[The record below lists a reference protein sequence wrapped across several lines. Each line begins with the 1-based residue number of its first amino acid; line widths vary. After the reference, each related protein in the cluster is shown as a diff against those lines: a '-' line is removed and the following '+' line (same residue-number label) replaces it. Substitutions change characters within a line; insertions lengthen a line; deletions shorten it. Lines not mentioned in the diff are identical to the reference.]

1 MLLEVG
7 VGYLSH
13 SFAVGERTWEEEK
26 SLDVLDFEE
35 NLLESVGEF
44 SAYSPTDNAAII
56 QCKCIGNAY
65 SQPVRFLIFLQ
76 FTYNP
81 WKLSHFKTTKSHL
94 ETPLSEN
101 SLEN

>member
-65 SQPVRFLIFLQ
+65 SQPVCFFNISTVHIPPVRFFTLQ
-76 FTYNP
+76 NYNITSSNTSLR
-81 WKLSHFKTTKSHL
+81 KLTR
-94 ETPLSEN
+94 E
-101 SLEN
+101 

>member
-35 NLLESVGEF
+35 NLLES
-44 SAYSPTDNAAII
+44 
-56 QCKCIGNAY
+56 IG
-65 SQPVRFLIFLQ
+65 
-76 FTYNP
+76 
-81 WKLSHFKTTKSHL
+81 
-94 ETPLSEN
+94 
-101 SLEN
+101 